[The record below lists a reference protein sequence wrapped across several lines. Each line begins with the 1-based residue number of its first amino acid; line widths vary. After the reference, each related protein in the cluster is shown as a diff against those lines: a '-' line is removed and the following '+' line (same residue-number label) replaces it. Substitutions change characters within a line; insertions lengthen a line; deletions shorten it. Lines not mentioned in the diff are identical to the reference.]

1 MDPKPWVFTQLIP
14 SSGGGAR
21 IGKTFLGAGVTVD
34 NATIELSGAAAPH
47 GRARIAP
54 ITKAGVELRQSVTYY
69 PGNASPTRHIFGVKY
84 SPWELRGRFMDSD
97 LGPGGA
103 KAMVE
108 KVFAFIEDQLP
119 CSIAWGD
126 ILSATGILEA
136 FEAAPEA
143 EDQWGWTLRFGIDKR
158 DETTSARNVVRPTNV
173 AKMASGIPL
182 TDEDRWP
189 WYERIGSELR
199 NATAAG
205 QHAVLACSALK
216 RAYRDRLARD
226 VDLRVVY
233 LKGDAATIEP
243 RLASR
248 RGHFMPVSLLA
259 SQYATLEEP
268 AKAIV
273 VDIAQ
278 PVAAQVAAITRALRE
293 RLPA

>member
-1 MDPKPWVFTQLIP
+1 MIALLMGVC
-14 SSGGGAR
+14 GC
-21 IGKTFLGAGVTVD
+21 GKTTVGEALAQALG
-34 NATIELSGAAAPH
+34 
-47 GRARIAP
+47 
-54 ITKAGVELRQSVTYY
+54 
-69 PGNASPTRHIFGVKY
+69 
-84 SPWELRGRFMDSD
+84 WRFIDADD
-97 LGPGGA
+97 LHP
-103 KAMVE
+103 
-108 KVFAFIEDQLP
+108 P
-119 CSIAWGD
+119 S
-126 ILSATGILEA
+126 
-136 FEAAPEA
+136 
-143 EDQWGWTLRFGIDKR
+143 
-158 DETTSARNVVRPTNV
+158 NV

-182 TDEDRWP
+182 TDADRWP
-189 WYERIGSELR
+189 WYERISAELQ

-216 RAYRDRLARD
+216 QAYRDRLARG

-268 AKAIV
+268 GEAIV

-278 PVAAQVAAITRALRE
+278 PVAAQVGTITRALRE

>member
-1 MDPKPWVFTQLIP
+1 MIALLMGVC
-14 SSGGGAR
+14 GC
-21 IGKTFLGAGVTVD
+21 GKTTVGEALAQALG
-34 NATIELSGAAAPH
+34 
-47 GRARIAP
+47 
-54 ITKAGVELRQSVTYY
+54 
-69 PGNASPTRHIFGVKY
+69 
-84 SPWELRGRFMDSD
+84 WRFIDADD
-97 LGPGGA
+97 LHP
-103 KAMVE
+103 
-108 KVFAFIEDQLP
+108 P
-119 CSIAWGD
+119 S
-126 ILSATGILEA
+126 
-136 FEAAPEA
+136 
-143 EDQWGWTLRFGIDKR
+143 
-158 DETTSARNVVRPTNV
+158 NV
-173 AKMASGIPL
+173 AKMASGVPL
-182 TDEDRWP
+182 TDQDRWP